1 MKWNCRITFKGDS
14 RLDINMKAIV
24 FDQIGAP
31 LDVLHLADVPIP
43 EIGDN
48 EVLVKM
54 TAASINPGDI
64 LFIQNLYP
72 DPKKP
77 HFPQQIAGN
86 HGAGIIAK
94 VGREVSLKPGTFV
107 AFSHHNT
114 WAEYAAVPAEW
125 LVPLPS
131 NYPIEK
137 AGQLVNPITAWDMLD
152 QSKVQPGQWLAVTA
166 SHSTVATMV
175 LQFAKLKKLNVI
187 SIVRRRNK
195 HLDLKALGASAVIE
209 LSSLSE
215 NVGQRVME
223 ITENRGVNGVIDCV
237 GGALLGELL
246 RSTALGA
253 QVIIYGGY
261 SSEKFDLHN
270 FDILMKGSTI
280 KSYIYR
286 YFFTPPP
293 DGDQQLLQEIVDVS
307 GGADFKVPVAG
318 LHPLEDFRTAIYET
332 ENHPENGKRFF
343 QMANQETA

>member
-24 FDQIGAP
+24 FEQIGAP

-107 AFSHHNT
+107 AFSHYNT

-125 LVPLPS
+125 LAATP
-131 NYPIEK
+131 
-137 AGQLVNPITAWDMLD
+137 
-152 QSKVQPGQWLAVTA
+152 
-166 SHSTVATMV
+166 SHSTGATMG

-215 NVGQRVME
+215 NVGQRVVE

-253 QVIIYGGY
+253 QGIIYGGY
-261 SSEKFDLHN
+261 SSEKFALHH
-270 FDILMKGSTI
+270 F
-280 KSYIYR
+280 
-286 YFFTPPP
+286 
-293 DGDQQLLQEIVDVS
+293 
-307 GGADFKVPVAG
+307 
-318 LHPLEDFRTAIYET
+318 
-332 ENHPENGKRFF
+332 
-343 QMANQETA
+343 

>member
-1 MKWNCRITFKGDS
+1 
-14 RLDINMKAIV
+14 MKAVV
-24 FDQIGAP
+24 FDRIGAP

-54 TAASINPGDI
+54 I
-64 LFIQNLYP
+64 
-72 DPKKP
+72 
-77 HFPQQIAGN
+77 
-86 HGAGIIAK
+86 
-94 VGREVSLKPGTFV
+94 
-107 AFSHHNT
+107 T

-125 LVPLPS
+125 LIPLPS

-137 AGQLVNPITAWDMLD
+137 AGQLVNPITAWDLLNR
-152 QSKVQPGQWLAVTA
+152 SRVQPGEWLVVTA
-166 SHSTVATMV
+166 GHSAVATMV
-175 LQFAKLKKLNVI
+175 SQFAKLKKVNVI
-187 SIVRRRNK
+187 AIVRQRNK
-195 HLDLKALGASAVIE
+195 NLDLKALGASAVIE

-215 NVGQRVME
+215 NAGKRVME
-223 ITENRGVNGVIDCV
+223 ITENNGVNGVIDCV

-280 KSYIYR
+280 KSYVYR

-293 DGDQQLLQEIVDVS
+293 AGDRQLLQEIADVS
-307 GGADFKVPVAG
+307 GRADFKVSVARLTSVG
-318 LHPLEDFRTAIYET
+318 
-332 ENHPENGKRFF
+332 RFPGC
-343 QMANQETA
+343 NL

>member
-54 TAASINPGDI
+54 TAASINPGDF

-86 HGAGIIAK
+86 HGAGVIAK
-94 VGREVSLKPGTFV
+94 VGKEASLKPGTFV
-107 AFSHHNT
+107 AFSYYNT

-137 AGQLVNPITAWDMLD
+137 AGQLVNPITAWDLLN
-152 QSKVQPGQWLAVTA
+152 QSRVQPGQWLAVTA
-166 SHSTVATMV
+166 GHSTGATMV
-175 LQFAKLKKLNVI
+175 LQFAKLKKVNVI
-187 SIVRRRNK
+187 SIVRRRK
-195 HLDLKALGASAVIE
+195 KDLDLKGLGASAVIE

-215 NVGQRVME
+215 NVGQRIME
-223 ITENRGVNGVIDCV
+223 ITENNGSNGAIDCV
-237 GGALLGELL
+237 GGPLAGELV
-246 RSTALGA
+246 RSLAFGG
-253 QVIIYGGY
+253 QFVVYGGF
-261 SSEKFDLHN
+261 SADRFELHN
-270 FDILMKGSTI
+270 FDLLMKGAGIKCYGFFKIERTI
-280 KSYIYR
+280 AKIEAR
-286 YFFTPPP
+286 A
-293 DGDQQLLQEIVDVS
+293 L
-307 GGADFKVPVAG
+307 
-318 LHPLEDFRTAIYET
+318 PLP
-332 ENHPENGKRFF
+332 NL
-343 QMANQETA
+343 